1 MSINKK
7 EDKNAENRNQVTS
20 RDLSRL
26 SWRNKT
32 WDLQLR
38 LPAGGLRTV
47 EPLSSLR
54 VSNSFQI
61 PSGTLDVSDVC
72 ALCHF
77 SRVQLCDLMDGS
89 PPGSSMHGIF

>member
-1 MSINKK
+1 M
-7 EDKNAENRNQVTS
+7 S

-38 LPAGGLRTV
+38 LPPGGLCTV

-54 VSNSFQI
+54 VNSSFQI

-72 ALCHF
+72 ALCRF
-77 SRVQLCDLMDGS
+77 SRVRLFDLMDGS
-89 PPGSSMHGIF
+89 PPGSSIHGIF